1 MNFAETLSAEKRR
14 KARIDAI
21 LSTIFGTIS
30 EQAIDTNTL
39 LILYLMLLGGG
50 DSFSMLST
58 AIVGLCGVFLSIP
71 SAGIVNKLGLRLSYS
86 TAIYLQVTMLACIAG
101 APFFGSM
108 APAVVM
114 SAFAVYCI
122 LRSLYAATWFP
133 LLDNFL
139 LAEERGR
146 FFGNMR
152 FIYMI
157 FNMLLI
163 FSVGFLMGE
172 KPPLWIIQLYFVVAG
187 AGLLWRKIFLD
198 RLPYSCDVATTRVE
212 ILPALKI
219 SLANSALVGFS
230 FYLGFLTLAAL
241 SAFPLAVVY
250 MKSCLGLGAQT
261 IMIITSLGIGG
272 QIAAYGAVGF
282 LMKNMPRKYFTL
294 MIHLI
299 FLLVIGGLLL
309 TSPEQSWNSYL
320 LGVLFFFNG
329 MAAAFLNC
337 LASTE
342 MLSLARPGNKV
353 MAMAFTTTF
362 QSIGNAV
369 GRLGMTLLMASGMLA
384 PVWQCGNRS
393 LTYFHTLFIFS
404 FVMTLLG
411 LLFLVLTP
419 AMVPERSDY
428 YAP

>member
-1 MNFAETLSAEKRR
+1 MSYADSLPDNVRR
-14 KARIDAI
+14 RARIDAT

-71 SAGIVNKLGLRLSYS
+71 SAGVVNKLGIRLSYS
-86 TAIYLQVTMLACIAG
+86 VAIYFQVSMLVVIAG
-101 APFFGSM
+101 APFVGSM
-108 APAVVM
+108 APMVVM
-114 SAFAVYCI
+114 GAFVVYCV
-122 LRSLYAATWFP
+122 LRSFYSATWFP
-133 LLDNFL
+133 LIDNFL
-139 LAEERGR
+139 RADERGK

-152 FIYMI
+152 FTYMI

-163 FSVGFLMGE
+163 FSVGFIMGE
-172 KPPLWIIQLYFVVAG
+172 KPPLWIIQIYFIIAG

-198 RLPYSCDVATTRVE
+198 RLPFHCDAATSRVE
-212 ILPALKI
+212 IIPALKI

-230 FYLGFLTLAAL
+230 FYYGFLTMAAL

-250 MKSCLGLGAQT
+250 MKSCLGFGAKT

-294 MIHLI
+294 MIHL
-299 FLLVIGGLLL
+299 LLLAVIGGLLL
-309 TSPEQSWNSYL
+309 TAPSQSWSCYFL
-320 LGVLFFFNG
+320 AGLFFFNG
-329 MAAAFLNC
+329 MAVAFLNC
-337 LASTE
+337 LGSTE

-384 PVWQCGNRS
+384 PMWQCGSRS
-393 LTYFHTLFIFS
+393 FTHFHALFIFS

-419 AMVPERSDY
+419 AMVPERNDY